1 MKSRAGDTHYSA
13 LMVDSSDCGRGHGV
27 ERFRALARQRG
38 GTNQMTTIE
47 IVAVLVLLV
56 FLRQSTA
63 VLKLIDRLGA
73 SQK

>member
-1 MKSRAGDTHYSA
+1 MT
-13 LMVDSSDCGRGHGV
+13 VD
-27 ERFRALARQRG
+27 
-38 GTNQMTTIE
+38 N

-63 VLKLIDRLGA
+63 VLKLVDKLGA